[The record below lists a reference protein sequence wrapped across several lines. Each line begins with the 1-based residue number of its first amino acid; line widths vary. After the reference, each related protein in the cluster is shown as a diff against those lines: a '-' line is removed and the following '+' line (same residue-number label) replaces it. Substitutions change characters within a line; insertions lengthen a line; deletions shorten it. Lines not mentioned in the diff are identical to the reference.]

1 MTLKALK
8 LSGIVLLTMWITPT
22 LGAQWEEHLI
32 TTADTKMLQVGDRT
46 VIAYFG
52 AGAGLVMSG
61 DQRAPLG
68 SYECAG
74 MIDAGGDGLSLYI
87 DCVITDPNEDEVYL
101 RVTREKSDTHAPDT
115 GEYQYVGGTG
125 AWEGFTAQCTY
136 EVSYMPSKVHG
147 VEIGVRLF
155 IAMGAW
161 TPNLLSVTLNWRN
174 SAGHFMRLRCNSRRS
189 RR

>member
-101 RVTREKSDTHAPDT
+101 RVTREKSDKHAPDT

-147 VEIGVRLF
+147 VEIGVCVGDVL
-155 IAMGAW
+155 
-161 TPNLLSVTLNWRN
+161 PPP
-174 SAGHFMRLRCNSRRS
+174 LR
-189 RR
+189 